1 MVGLDDLGRGARLGR
16 LAGRCRRRDEASIDP
31 VHFGVARRLD
41 DLAYVAGVWWSALRG
56 RSLAALKPDL
66 RGDAGR

>member
-1 MVGLDDLGRGARLGR
+1 M
-16 LAGRCRRRDEASIDP
+16 
-31 VHFGVARRLD
+31 HFGVARRLD